1 MRACLTAG
9 LLLLIAVPAVAQT
22 SAGAEQKLAACTAG
36 LDVDAITARADAH
49 AASRNY
55 EARIAEFCAAGDS
68 AGAAAFHREVQ
79 AEGNAQ
85 DPDAARLMACFEEA
99 LGKEAVD
106 PGDLC
111 AP

>member
-9 LLLLIAVPAVAQT
+9 LLLLAVPTFALAQ
-22 SAGAEQKLAACTAG
+22 AGAEEKLAACTAG
-36 LDVDAITARADAH
+36 LDVDAITARADAY

-55 EARIAEFCAAGDS
+55 EAHIAELCAAGDS
-68 AGAAAFHREVQ
+68 AGAAAFHKEVQ
-79 AEGNAQ
+79 AEVNAK
-85 DPDAARLMACFEEA
+85 DPDAARLMACLEEA